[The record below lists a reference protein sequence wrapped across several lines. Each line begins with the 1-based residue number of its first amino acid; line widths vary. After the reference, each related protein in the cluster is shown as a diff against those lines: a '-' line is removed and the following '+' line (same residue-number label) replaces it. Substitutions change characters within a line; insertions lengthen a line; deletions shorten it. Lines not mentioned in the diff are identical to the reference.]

1 MATLDHG
8 ERTPLTGL
16 VTAARVLL
24 VLTFSAV
31 ETAALTIWLA
41 VVDGVPIASVTI
53 VVGFGM
59 LVLGLGVVHVLT
71 DLAVN
76 GLDLTVPIRT
86 VVGLS
91 VSEAVLWGVWLAIAG
106 DATSIDGFVLAGTVL
121 AVLLIP
127 QHTVGDNALSGRPAF
142 SSLLDPGTFGFSV
155 VKSAGATVWLLF
167 VHHPR
172 YVLARIPAL
181 ALASADPAAIG
192 LAILTLALFVE
203 HNIAVT
209 YSRNQ

>member
-71 DLAVN
+71 DQ
-76 GLDLTVPIRT
+76 
-86 VVGLS
+86 
-91 VSEAVLWGVWLAIAG
+91 AVLWGVWLAIAG